1 MIEDV
6 LALARIPA
14 PTFAEEARIAWLEER
29 LADAPGERRRD
40 AAGNLVWTQGEG
52 GLRLLLTAH
61 VDTVFPEGTLLE
73 PRRDG
78 DRLTGPGIGD
88 NAAAVAVAVHVV
100 ERLAVP
106 GLAVAFTVG
115 EEGLGNL
122 RGAIAAC
129 EELRPEA
136 FVAVEGHGLE
146 HVLVD
151 GVGSVRAHVAVTGP
165 GGHSWKDRGRASA
178 VHALLDLGAGLARL
192 GTDEAPVNIGL
203 VSGGRSVN
211 TIAERAELLVERR
224 SLDEPPLD
232 EFAAALELELA
243 SPLAVS
249 VEIVGRRPCGRL
261 DRDHPLLAAARAVRA
276 ELGLPDVLD
285 AGSTDANAA
294 LARGIPALTLG
305 VAFGGGSHTLEEWI
319 DAASLELGA
328 RQLEG
333 VLLRRLLPA

>member
-1 MIEDV
+1 MIEDI

-14 PTFAEEARIAWLEER
+14 PTFAEDARIAWLEER
-29 LADAPGERRRD
+29 LGSAPGARRRD
-40 AAGNLVWTQGEG
+40 AVGNFVWVFGEG
-52 GLRLLLTAH
+52 KPRLLLAAH
-61 VDTVFPEGTLLE
+61 VDTVFPAGTPLQA
-73 PRRDG
+73 RREG
-78 DRLTGPGIGD
+78 DRLLGPGIGD
-88 NAAAVAVAVHVV
+88 NAAAVAVVAHVV
-100 ERLAVP
+100 ERLAPP
-106 GLAVAFTVG
+106 GLAVVFTVG

-136 FVAVEGHGLE
+136 FVAIEGHGLE

-151 GVGSVRAHVAVTGP
+151 GVGSIRARVTVTGQ

-192 GTDEAPVNIGL
+192 GTGEAPVNVGL

-261 DRDHPLLAAARAVRA
+261 DRDHPLLTVARAARA
-276 ELGLPDVLD
+276 ELGLPDALE

-305 VAFGGGSHTLEEWI
+305 VAFGGGSHTLDEWI

-333 VLLRRLLPA
+333 VLQRLLPA